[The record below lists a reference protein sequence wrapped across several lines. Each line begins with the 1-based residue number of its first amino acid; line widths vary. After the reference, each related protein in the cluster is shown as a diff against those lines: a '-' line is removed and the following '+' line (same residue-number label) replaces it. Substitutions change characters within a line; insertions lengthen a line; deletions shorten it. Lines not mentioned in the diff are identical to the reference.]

1 MVEFVRNFDVL
12 LIQGQKKKKKMK
24 VKEIVKT
31 SYYATL
37 AELARNHQKLVSV
50 GIGLV

>member
-1 MVEFVRNFDVL
+1 
-12 LIQGQKKKKKMK
+12 MK

-37 AELARNHQKLVSV
+37 AELARNHQKISECWNWTSLTDSAQ
-50 GIGLV
+50 I